1 MTIQSKKSKFDY
13 SAIKEDVFY
22 KHIYPI
28 YPKEF
33 LFGNDYE
40 NFAFLIS
47 ANFILNNQQWEYIL
61 EHWEAKEERKK
72 VFYV

>member
-1 MTIQSKKSKFDY
+1 MTIKKFDY

>member
-1 MTIQSKKSKFDY
+1 MTIKKFNY

-28 YPKEF
+28 YSKEF

-40 NFAFLIS
+40 KFAFLVS
-47 ANFILNNQQWEYIL
+47 ANFILNPQQWEYIL
-61 EHWEAKEERKK
+61 EHWEFKESILSIENI
-72 VFYV
+72 